1 MSSQILVHG
10 YIEIPEGSEREN
22 VATIASLRAS
32 AGGPILDA
40 LCPPR
45 PGWRC
50 SMLAFAT
57 SLRRNTDADFDA
69 LRVVFEQILMQL
81 TCRSAHLS
89 IEDEET
95 GPRHFVYAYGPL
107 GGSEEHVWI
116 RVPQTRTLGAEE
128 LVLESANGRTR
139 GPLG

>member
-22 VATIASLRAS
+22 VAMIASLRA
-32 AGGPILDA
+32 
-40 LCPPR
+40 
-45 PGWRC
+45 
-50 SMLAFAT
+50 
-57 SLRRNTDADFDA
+57 
-69 LRVVFEQILMQL
+69 
-81 TCRSAHLS
+81 
-89 IEDEET
+89 
-95 GPRHFVYAYGPL
+95 GPRYFVYAYGPL

>member
-1 MSSQILVHG
+1 
-10 YIEIPEGSEREN
+10 
-22 VATIASLRAS
+22 
-32 AGGPILDA
+32 
-40 LCPPR
+40 
-45 PGWRC
+45 
-50 SMLAFAT
+50 MLAFAT